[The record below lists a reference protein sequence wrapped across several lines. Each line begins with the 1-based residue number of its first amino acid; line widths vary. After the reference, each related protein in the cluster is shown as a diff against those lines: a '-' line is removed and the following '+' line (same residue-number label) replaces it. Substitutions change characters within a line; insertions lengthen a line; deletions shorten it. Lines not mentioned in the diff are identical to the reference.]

1 MRVRFDKLDEFIR
14 AYDVYYLPLKNMAS
28 FTIRSDII

>member
-1 MRVRFDKLDEFIR
+1 MNILELMMELDV
-14 AYDVYYLPLKNMAS
+14 YYYLPLKNMAS